1 MTRMIAYLKDS
12 LSKRVP
18 GNIELKGRE
27 KIPVPGGHATVR
39 SIGVNMDGSEVLI
52 PTAYDGKV
60 HSDSEAIQRHKD
72 TGKHL
77 GKFSTPYQATR
88 YAKRLS
94 KDQAKQ

>member
-60 HSDSEAIQRHKD
+60 HSDGESVQRYRE

-77 GKFSTPYQATR
+77 GKFATPHQATR
-88 YAKRLS
+88 YGKRLS
-94 KDQAKQ
+94 KEQAKQ

>member
-18 GNIELKGRE
+18 GNINLKNRE
-27 KIPVPGGHATVR
+27 KIPVPRGHATVR
-39 SIGVNMDGSEVLI
+39 SIGVNVDGSEVLI
-52 PTAYDGKV
+52 PTAYEGKV
-60 HSDSEAIQRHKD
+60 HSDSEAVQRYKN

-88 YAKRLS
+88 YGKRLS
-94 KDQAKQ
+94 KQQAKQ